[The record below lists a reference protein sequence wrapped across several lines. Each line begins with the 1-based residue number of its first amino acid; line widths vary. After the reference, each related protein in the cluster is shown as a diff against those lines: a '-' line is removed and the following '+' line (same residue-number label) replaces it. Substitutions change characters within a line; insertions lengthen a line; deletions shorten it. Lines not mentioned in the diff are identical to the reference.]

1 MGHIWKYYLRYYSL
15 SHFTVTSFL
24 LWKKIQHLH
33 VWVTS
38 WINSMFMLD
47 LTAHCF
53 VKLTISPI
61 FSTISRKNFYNLG
74 WSTKYTW
81 VNFIFSVLTLYNKI
95 LWNLATLTAYNIMN
109 LFNIRKTWTT
119 FCIFLIKS
127 FKSTTRQNAKVN
139 VIAYNFF

>member
-1 MGHIWKYYLRYYSL
+1 MGHIWKYFVRYSL

-53 VKLTISPI
+53 VKLNY
-61 FSTISRKNFYNLG
+61 FANFLNNSKKKLLRLRMEYL
-74 WSTKYTW
+74 WAHL
-81 VNFIFSVLTLYNKI
+81 IPSVLTLYNKI
-95 LWNLATLTAYNIMN
+95 LWNVATLYIIMN
-109 LFNIRKTWTT
+109 LLNIRITWTT